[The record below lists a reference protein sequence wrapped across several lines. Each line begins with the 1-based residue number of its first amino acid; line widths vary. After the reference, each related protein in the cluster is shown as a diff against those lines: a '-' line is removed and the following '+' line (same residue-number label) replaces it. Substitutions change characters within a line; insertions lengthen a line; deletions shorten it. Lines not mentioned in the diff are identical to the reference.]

1 MTIRI
6 ELERDSVLNGD
17 KLAGRV
23 EWMSSGKEPRKIA
36 VVCQWRVTGRGRSL
50 TEEVERAVEENI
62 ASRNQITVP
71 FDFQIPLSPLTYQ
84 GKYFSMVWE
93 VVATADLRLAFDE
106 EETKTFTVRPRPYDR
121 EEFDR
126 LEGEDYD
133 EEEEEEEEDAST
145 SS

>member
-6 ELERDSVLNGD
+6 ELPNDSVLNGE

-23 EWMSSGKEPRKIA
+23 EWQSSGKEPRKIE
-36 VVCQWRVTGRGRSL
+36 VVCQWRVTGRAKKL
-50 TEEVERAVEENI
+50 TEVVEREVEENI
-62 ASRNQITVP
+62 ASRTQITVP
-71 FDFQIPLSPLTYQ
+71 FNFQIPLSPLSYE

-93 VVATADLRLAFDE
+93 VVATADLPLAFDE
-106 EETKTFTVRPRPYDR
+106 EDTKTFTVRPRPYDR
-121 EEFDR
+121 DEFDR

-133 EEEEEEEEDAST
+133 EEEEEEEEEPST